1 MTNTT
6 QLMVENARPSFGSMA
21 VSLAPSAVFLA
32 ANYWWGLVPGMVAAS
47 TVSLAA
53 SILRRAR
60 GRRIGLLL
68 PISLAY
74 VTLRGVA
81 GVLTESETVFFG
93 FGIATSALVALA
105 VGATAF
111 TRMPVAAHLL
121 PLVVRYR
128 HLTPQ
133 HDVYRRVAAQITLL
147 WAAAELAITAWE
159 AWHLSQASAAE
170 FVVARSIV
178 AWPVMF
184 VIIFFLIFYVRFR
197 LDRYE
202 HHLARQ
208 AGAA

>member
-1 MTNTT
+1 M
-6 QLMVENARPSFGSMA
+6 LL
-21 VSLAPSAVFLA
+21 SLAPSAAFLA
-32 ANYWWGLVPGMVAAS
+32 ANHWWGIVAGMVAAS
-47 TVSLAA
+47 VFSLGA
-53 SILRRAR
+53 IIVRRAR
-60 GRRIGLLL
+60 GRQIGLLL

-74 VTLRGVA
+74 VVLRGVA

-93 FGIATSALVALA
+93 FGIATGALVALA

-111 TRMPVAAHLL
+111 TRTPVATHLL

-128 HLTPQ
+128 YLTPQ
-133 HDVYRRVAAQITLL
+133 HTIYRRVAAQITLG
-147 WAAAELAITAWE
+147 WAAAELAIAAWE

-170 FVVARSIV
+170 FVVTRSIV

-202 HHLARQ
+202 YHLARQ

>member
-1 MTNTT
+1 
-6 QLMVENARPSFGSMA
+6 MVVATA
-21 VSLAPSAVFLA
+21 VSLTAI
-32 ANYWWGLVPGMVAAS
+32 
-47 TVSLAA
+47 
-53 SILRRAR
+53 ILRRVR
-60 GRRIGLLL
+60 GRQVGLLL

-74 VTLRGVA
+74 VTVRGIA
-81 GVLTESETVFFG
+81 GVLFESETVFFG

-111 TRMPVAAHLL
+111 TRMPVAAYLL

-133 HDVYRRVAAQITLL
+133 HSIYRRVAAQITLG
-147 WAAAELAITAWE
+147 WAAAELAITAFE

-170 FVVARSIV
+170 FVVTRSIV

-202 HHLARQ
+202 HHMARQ